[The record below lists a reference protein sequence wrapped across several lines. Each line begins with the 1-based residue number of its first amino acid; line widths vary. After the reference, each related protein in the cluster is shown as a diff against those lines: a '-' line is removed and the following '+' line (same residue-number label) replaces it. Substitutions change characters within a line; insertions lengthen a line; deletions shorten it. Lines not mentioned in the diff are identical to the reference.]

1 MCKFLI
7 IFKVLEY
14 MYFKKEEKI
23 TNYDN
28 NKLKMRKSLLLLLCL
43 KLKRC
48 SIKCDNILFLILFI
62 YYIQHL

>member
-7 IFKVLEY
+7 IFKVLDY
-14 MYFKKEEKI
+14 IKKEEKI

-28 NKLKMRKSLLLLLCL
+28 NKLKMRKSLLLLCL